1 MNRSLN
7 IQAERQALAPVPAL
21 TSSNLLQRKCACGQ
35 HTIAGGE
42 CSECGKNR
50 QTLQRVTRNSDL
62 ETRNSGGVPSIV
74 NEVLNSPGQ
83 PLDAATRAFMEP
95 RFGHD
100 FSRVRIHTDARAA
113 ESASEINALAYTVG
127 RQIVFDSGQYMP
139 GTSSGRQVLAHELT
153 HVVQQSDGDGSDGVV
168 RMQISSPAEPHERE
182 AERVA
187 DAVTDESAG
196 QERWADSTQISSR
209 SAMRLQRLI
218 RQSLVNCPAGQ
229 NPFNADKR
237 AVALLDNAVAV
248 ITRAEAARAANP
260 ADPDV
265 VAVGNALRQ
274 IFHLDPANVDTWT
287 LGAPQVRLPVIKRR
301 IEAVRDYI
309 SSVVF
314 TINCCTLGGA
324 CPATCGTC
332 AGTENAF
339 VCGGET
345 STITLCPPFWALPS
359 LNERGRSYAH
369 EVFHITFGFIEDWT
383 QPNAHN
389 AHCYAHF
396 TALLNGFE
404 PEATRRCH

>member
-1 MNRSLN
+1 
-7 IQAERQALAPVPAL
+7 
-21 TSSNLLQRKCACGQ
+21 LQRSAIVNDSVNG
-35 HTIAGGE
+35 HE
-42 CSECGKNR
+42 N
-50 QTLQRVTRNSDL
+50 
-62 ETRNSGGVPSIV
+62 GVPPIV
-74 NEVLNSPGQ
+74 HEVLHSPGQ
-83 PLDAATRAFMEP
+83 PLDATSRAFMEP

-100 FSRVRIHTDARAA
+100 FSRVRVHTDERAA
-113 ESASEINALAYTVG
+113 ESAGAVNALAYTVG
-127 RQIVFDSGQYMP
+127 HDIVFAASQYP
-139 GTSSGRQVLAHELT
+139 PLTREGRKTLAHELT
-153 HVVQQSDGDGSDGVV
+153 HVVQQSDGGGSAGVV

-187 DAVTDESAG
+187 DAVADESAE
-196 QERWADSTQISSR
+196 QERLAVSTKVSSR

-218 RQSLVNCPAGQ
+218 RQSLVTCPAGQ

-301 IEAVRDYI
+301 MEAVRDYI

-383 QPNAHN
+383 QPNVHN